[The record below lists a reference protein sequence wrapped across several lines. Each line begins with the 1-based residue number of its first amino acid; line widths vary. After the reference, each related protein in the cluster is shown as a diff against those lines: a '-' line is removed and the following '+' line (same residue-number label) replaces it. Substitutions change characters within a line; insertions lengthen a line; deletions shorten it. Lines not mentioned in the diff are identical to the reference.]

1 MHSASRKIVAW
12 RNTMQVAA
20 RKAYNVCSIDTLAAT
35 HDNVRFACGSRLMG
49 IQLSVTAPT
58 YLSRMGLRLCF
69 D

>member
-1 MHSASRKIVAW
+1 
-12 RNTMQVAA
+12 MQVAA